1 MKYRINDDLKSIRE
15 MTDLSRSELGS
26 LIGVDPS
33 TISRIESNEVYPS
46 DETIRQIYNFANNE
60 NLKLNEIKSMFYKEE
75 CDKDSVIIFHG
86 SKGGIDGNIKL
97 DRSRNNN
104 DFGQGFYLG
113 ESLEQSMSF
122 VSRFKESSAY
132 IFKFKTKNLKGI
144 KYEVNRD
151 WMLTIAYYRNTLKEY
166 KDSEVIKKLIK
177 KLDNVDYIYAPIAD
191 NRMFR
196 IIETFISGE
205 ITDEQCK
212 HCLAATNLGNQYVIK
227 SRKALDNLVML
238 ENCYIADN
246 EKQSYL
252 KQKQEIDELGE
263 NKVKL
268 ARIEYRGKGKYIEE
282 ILK

>member
-1 MKYRINDDLKSIRE
+1 MKYRISDDLKSIRE
-15 MTDLSRSELGS
+15 MLDLSRSELGP
-26 LIGVDPS
+26 LIGIDPS
-33 TISRIESNEVYPS
+33 TINRIESDDVYPN
-46 DETIRQIYNFANNE
+46 DETIKQIYNFANSKH
-60 NLKLNEIKSMFYKEE
+60 LRLNEIKSMFYKEE
-75 CDKDSVIIFHG
+75 CEKDSVIIFHG
-86 SKGGIDGNIKL
+86 SKDGIDGDVKL
-97 DRSRNNN
+97 DKSRENN

-122 VSRFKESSAY
+122 VSRFKRSSAY

-166 KDSEVIKKLIK
+166 KNSEAIKKLIK
-177 KLDNVDYIYAPIAD
+177 KIDDADYIYAPIAD

-196 IIETFISGE
+196 IIDTFISGE

-227 SRKALDNLVML
+227 SKKALANLIML
-238 ENCYIADN
+238 ENCYITDS
-246 EKQSYL
+246 EKQLFL